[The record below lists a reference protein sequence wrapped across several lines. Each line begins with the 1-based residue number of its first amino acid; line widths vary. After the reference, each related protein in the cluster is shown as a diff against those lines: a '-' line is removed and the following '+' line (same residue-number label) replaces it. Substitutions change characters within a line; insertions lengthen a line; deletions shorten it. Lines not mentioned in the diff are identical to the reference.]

1 VSYIDQAGK
10 YHKDSPTMQTVM
22 PQSTSVWKNSDH
34 DRQRADHAWE
44 LVQPYLRNGEVNPE
58 FLTAYP
64 DESREMY
71 GLLPTEEQLAKGQ
84 RTNG

>member
-1 VSYIDQAGK
+1 MGFIDSTGK
-10 YHKDSPTMQTVM
+10 YYKDSPTMQTVV
-22 PQSTSVWKNSDH
+22 PQATSVWKNSDH

-71 GLLPTEEQLAKGQ
+71 ELLPTEEQLAKGQ